1 MPEGL
6 SSLCIALAIALVVGV
21 WLGHAI
27 ASRFPHR
34 RWSLYLLLWV
44 VGLLPRLALLM
55 LGRAPGAPTAILAG
69 IPLVAICAAEGFRES
84 RARWNAAR
92 SLGAS
97 EWRIF
102 WRVFLPHGWTWLAG
116 GALLAALGFL

>member
-1 MPEGL
+1 MPEGF

-21 WLGHAI
+21 WVGHAA
-27 ASRFPHR
+27 ASRMPHR
-34 RWSLYLLLWV
+34 RWSICFALWLVAALL
-44 VGLLPRLALLM
+44 RLALWM
-55 LGRAPGAPTAILAG
+55 SGRSAGMGGAIIAG

-84 RARWNAAR
+84 RPRLNAAR